1 MDKEAD
7 FRELIEDKSDM
18 YDVAVTFS
26 SVLEMMKERKLDAKQ
41 KYLFGDI
48 TVKATEH
55 LFEEKEN
62 GK

>member
-1 MDKEAD
+1 
-7 FRELIEDKSDM
+7 
-18 YDVAVTFS
+18 
-26 SVLEMMKERKLDAKQ
+26 MMKERKLDAHQ

-55 LFEEKEN
+55 LYDDNTGSAQTAEGNKETAD